1 MLESLHPA
9 SLPYSY
15 GNTSASPFLE
25 FSRLICEEAYSGL
38 TQRAMSLKI
47 ILIMLALSGVGGIV
61 LGYVLRVLIGLAQRG
76 SVELNTRQKLLQAKE
91 QAAKIIADAEYRGAV
106 IETERLEPIE
116 EREEKLASRE
126 ERVAARQEFLDSRQR
141 DLDEK
146 EDEVRAREQEALH
159 ARNETEKLAAERLK
173 ELAKIANLSETAAR
187 EQLFSEIE
195 RTHEEAILLRLQKL
209 AAHGRERLEDK
220 ARAIL
225 TSTIHRLGNAVNAEV
240 MSLSV
245 MLPSEDMK
253 GKIIGKEGRNIKAF
267 ERATGVDVII
277 DDAPDKITLSSFDP
291 LRRAIAK
298 MALETLIA
306 DGRIQPVKI
315 EETVEKTRAE
325 VAEIV
330 RQKGEAAAYETGVI
344 GLDPKLTALLGR
356 LHFRTSYGQNVLT
369 HSIEMAHIAG
379 MLAAELGADAS
390 VARTGA
396 LLHDIGKAVD
406 HEVQGTHVEIGRRIL
421 EKFGVDKRIILAM
434 QSHHEEYPYETPES
448 VIVQV
453 ADAISGGR
461 PGARRDTVDRY
472 LERLGDLER
481 LAAAFEGVEKV
492 YAIAAGREIRVF
504 VNPGKV
510 SDIAMHTLA
519 RDIAVRIQEEL
530 KYPGEIKVN
539 IIRENRVVEFAR

>member
-1 MLESLHPA
+1 
-9 SLPYSY
+9 
-15 GNTSASPFLE
+15 
-25 FSRLICEEAYSGL
+25 
-38 TQRAMSLKI
+38 
-47 ILIMLALSGVGGIV
+47 MLALSGVGGIA

-76 SVELNTRQKLLQAKE
+76 SIELEIKQKLLQAKE
-91 QAAKIIADAEYRGAV
+91 QAAKIIADAEFRGAV
-106 IETERLEPIE
+106 VETERLAPVE
-116 EREEKLASRE
+116 EREEKITTREERLASRE
-126 ERVAARQEFLDSRQR
+126 EFIDSRQR

-146 EDEVRAREQEALH
+146 EVEIRSREQQAVHAKSEAEKLTAQRSKELEKVAHLSEDKAREE
-159 ARNETEKLAAERLK
+159 
-173 ELAKIANLSETAAR
+173 
-187 EQLFSEIE
+187 LFSEIE
-195 RTHEEAILLRLQKL
+195 HAHEDAILLRLQKL

-220 ARAIL
+220 ARDIL
-225 TSTIHRLGNAVNAEV
+225 TTTIHRLGNAVNAEV

-245 MLPSEDMK
+245 ALPSDDTK

-267 ERATGVDVII
+267 ERATGVDVLI
-277 DDAPDKITLSSFDP
+277 DDVPDRITLSSFDP
-291 LRRAIAK
+291 LRRHIAK
-298 MALETLIA
+298 IALEKLIV
-306 DGRIQPVKI
+306 DGRIQPAKI

-330 RQKGEAAAYETGVI
+330 KQKGEAAAYEAGVI

-356 LHFRTSYGQNVLT
+356 LHFRTSFGQNVLT
-369 HSIEMAHIAG
+369 HSIEMAHLAG
-379 MLAAELGADAS
+379 MLATELGADAT
-390 VARTGA
+390 VARTAA

-421 EKFGVDKRIILAM
+421 EKFGVDNCVILAM
-434 QSHHEEYPYETPES
+434 QSHHDEHPYETPEA

-481 LAAAFEGVEKV
+481 LATTFPGVEKV
-492 YAIAAGREIRVF
+492 YAIAAGREIRIF

-510 SDIAMHTLA
+510 TDLAMHKLA
-519 RDIAVRIQEEL
+519 RDIAKRIQEEL

>member
-1 MLESLHPA
+1 
-9 SLPYSY
+9 
-15 GNTSASPFLE
+15 
-25 FSRLICEEAYSGL
+25 
-38 TQRAMSLKI
+38 MSLKI
-47 ILIMLALSGVGGIV
+47 ILILLALSGVGGV
-61 LGYVLRVLIGLAQRG
+61 ALGYVLRVLIGLAQRG
-76 SVELNTRQKLLQAKE
+76 SVELETKQKLLQAKE
-91 QAAKIIADAEYRGAV
+91 QAAKIIAEAQFRSEV
-106 IETERLEPIE
+106 VETERLAPVE
-116 EREEKLASRE
+116 EREEKIEAKE
-126 ERVAARQEFLDSRQR
+126 ERIAVREEFLDSRQR

-146 EDEVRAREQEALH
+146 EDSVRAREEIA
-159 ARNETEKLAAERLK
+159 EDLAKQRSR
-173 ELAKIANLSETAAR
+173 ELAKVANLSEEKAR
-187 EQLFSEIE
+187 EELFSEIE
-195 RTHEEAILLRLQKL
+195 RAYEEAILLRLQKL
-209 AAHGRERLEDK
+209 AANGRERLEGK
-220 ARAIL
+220 AREIL
-225 TSTIHRLGNAVNAEV
+225 TSTIHRLANAVNAEV

-245 MLPSEDMK
+245 TIPSEEVK

-277 DDAPDKITLSSFDP
+277 DDSPDKITLSSFDP

-298 MALETLIA
+298 IALEKLIA
-306 DGRIQPVKI
+306 DGRIQPAKI

-325 VAEIV
+325 VADIV
-330 RQKGEAAAYETGVI
+330 KQKGEAAAYEVGVI

-356 LHFRTSYGQNVLT
+356 LYFRTSYGQNVLQ

-379 MLAAELGADAS
+379 MLATELGADVD
-390 VARTGA
+390 VARAGA

-421 EKFGVDKRIILAM
+421 EKFGADKRVVQAM

-448 VIVQV
+448 VIVQA

-481 LAAAFEGVEKV
+481 IAGTFPGVEKV

-510 SDIAMHTLA
+510 TDLAMHTLA
-519 RDIAVRIQEEL
+519 RDIAKRIQEEL

>member
-1 MLESLHPA
+1 
-9 SLPYSY
+9 
-15 GNTSASPFLE
+15 
-25 FSRLICEEAYSGL
+25 
-38 TQRAMSLKI
+38 
-47 ILIMLALSGVGGIV
+47 MLALSGVGGVV

-76 SVELNTRQKLLQAKE
+76 SVELDIKQKLLHAKE
-91 QAAKIIADAEYRGAV
+91 QAAKIITDAEYRSAV
-106 IETERLEPIE
+106 LETERLAPVE
-116 EREEKLASRE
+116 EREEKVIAREERLASRE
-126 ERVAARQEFLDSRQR
+126 EFLDSRQR

-146 EDEVRAREQEALH
+146 EFATRAREQEAVKVKKEL
-159 ARNETEKLAAERLK
+159 EQLSLERSK
-173 ELAKIANLSETAAR
+173 ELAKIAHFSPEKAR

-195 RTHEEAILLRLQKL
+195 HAYEESILLRIQKL
-209 AAHGRERLEDK
+209 EAHGRERLEDK
-220 ARAIL
+220 ARSIL
-225 TSTIHRLGNAVNAEV
+225 VSAIHRLGNAVNAET

-245 MLPSEDMK
+245 AIPSDEVK

-267 ERATGVDVII
+267 ERATGVDVLI
-277 DDAPDKITLSSFDP
+277 DDVPDRINLSSFDP

-298 MALETLIA
+298 IALEKLIA
-306 DGRIQPVKI
+306 DGRIQPAKI

-325 VAEIV
+325 VDEIV
-330 RQKGEAAAYETGVI
+330 RQKGEAAAYEVGVI
-344 GLDPKLTALLGR
+344 GLDPKLTSLLGR
-356 LHFRTSYGQNVLT
+356 LHFRTSYGQNVLQ

-379 MLAAELGADAS
+379 MLATELGADAN

-421 EKFGVDKRIILAM
+421 EKFGIDKQVIFAM
-434 QSHHEEYPYETPES
+434 QSHHEEYPYETPEAI
-448 VIVQV
+448 IVQV

-481 LAAAFEGVEKV
+481 LANTFEGVEKV

-510 SDIAMHTLA
+510 SDLAMHKLA
-519 RDIAVRIQEEL
+519 RDIAKRIQEEL

>member
-1 MLESLHPA
+1 
-9 SLPYSY
+9 
-15 GNTSASPFLE
+15 
-25 FSRLICEEAYSGL
+25 
-38 TQRAMSLKI
+38 MSLNI
-47 ILIMLALSGVGGIV
+47 ILVLLALSGVGGV
-61 LGYVLRVLIGLAQRG
+61 ALGYVLRVLIGLAQRG
-76 SVELNTRQKLLQAKE
+76 SVELDTKRKLLQAKE
-91 QAAKIIADAEYRGAV
+91 QAAKIIADAEFRGEV
-106 IETERLEPIE
+106 IETERLAPIE
-116 EREEKLASRE
+116 EREEKLSARE
-126 ERVAARQEFLDSRQR
+126 ERIAAREEFLDSRQR
-141 DLDEK
+141 DLDGK
-146 EDEVRAREQEALH
+146 EDEVREREVEALR
-159 ARNETEKLAAERLK
+159 ARSEAEKLTLERSK
-173 ELAKIANLSETAAR
+173 ELAKVAHLSESAAR
-187 EQLFSEIE
+187 EELFSEIE
-195 RTHEEAILLRLQKL
+195 RAHEEAILLRLQKL

-220 ARAIL
+220 ARDIL
-225 TSTIHRLGNAVNAEV
+225 TTTIHRLGNAVNAEV

-245 MLPSEDMK
+245 ALPSEDMK

-267 ERATGVDVII
+267 ERATGVDVLI
-277 DDAPDKITLSSFDP
+277 DDAPDRITLSSFDP

-298 MALETLIA
+298 IALEKLIQ
-306 DGRIQPVKI
+306 DGRIQPAKI

-330 RQKGEAAAYETGVI
+330 KQKGEAAAYEAGVI

-356 LHFRTSYGQNVLT
+356 LHYRTSFGQNVLQ

-379 MLAAELGADAS
+379 MLATELGADAS
-390 VARTGA
+390 IARTAA

-434 QSHHEEYPYETPES
+434 QSHHEEYPYETPEA

-481 LAAAFEGVEKV
+481 LAATFPGVEKV

-519 RDIAVRIQEEL
+519 RDIAKRVQDEL
-530 KYPGEIKVN
+530 KYPGEIKIN

>member
-1 MLESLHPA
+1 
-9 SLPYSY
+9 
-15 GNTSASPFLE
+15 
-25 FSRLICEEAYSGL
+25 
-38 TQRAMSLKI
+38 MSLKI
-47 ILIMLALSGVGGIV
+47 ILLMLALSGVGGIV

-76 SVELNTRQKLLQAKE
+76 SVELDNKQRLLNAKE
-91 QAAKIIADAEYRGAV
+91 QAAKIITDAEFRSAV
-106 IETERLEPIE
+106 IETERLAPIE
-116 EREEKLASRE
+116 EREEKIVTRE
-126 ERVAARQEFLDSRQR
+126 ERVASREEF
-141 DLDEK
+141 LDEK
-146 EDEVRAREQEALH
+146 ENEVRVREQEAVR
-159 ARNETEKLAAERLK
+159 AKNEAEKLSVERSK
-173 ELAKIANLSETAAR
+173 ELAKAAHLSEAAAR
-187 EQLFSEIE
+187 EELFSEIE
-195 RTHEEAILLRLQKL
+195 RAHEEAILLRLQKL
-209 AAHGRERLEDK
+209 AANGRERMEEK
-220 ARAIL
+220 ARDIL
-225 TSTIHRLGNAVNAEV
+225 ITAIHRLGNAVNAEV

-245 MLPSEDMK
+245 VLPSEEVK

-267 ERATGVDVII
+267 ERATGVDVLI
-277 DDAPDKITLSSFDP
+277 DDVPDRITLSSFDP

-298 MALETLIA
+298 IALEKLIV
-306 DGRIQPVKI
+306 DGRIQPAKI

-330 RQKGEAAAYETGVI
+330 KQKGEAAAYEAGVI
-344 GLDPKLTALLGR
+344 GLDSKLTALLGR
-356 LHFRTSYGQNVLT
+356 LHFRTSFGQNVLQ

-379 MLAAELGADAS
+379 MLAHELGANAS
-390 VARTGA
+390 TARTAA

-421 EKFGVDKRIILAM
+421 EKFGVDKSVILAM
-434 QSHHEEYPYETPES
+434 QSHHDEHPYETPEA

-481 LAAAFEGVEKV
+481 LAGTFPGVEKV

-510 SDIAMHTLA
+510 TDLAMHTLA
-519 RDIAVRIQEEL
+519 RDIAKRIQEEL

>member
-1 MLESLHPA
+1 
-9 SLPYSY
+9 
-15 GNTSASPFLE
+15 
-25 FSRLICEEAYSGL
+25 
-38 TQRAMSLKI
+38 MSLNI
-47 ILIMLALSGVGGIV
+47 ILIMLALSGVGGVV

-76 SVELNTRQKLLQAKE
+76 SIELEIKQKLLAAKE
-91 QAAKIIADAEYRGAV
+91 VAAKIVAEAEFRGEV
-106 IETERLEPIE
+106 VETERLAPIE
-116 EREEKLASRE
+116 EREEKLSSRE
-126 ERVAARQEFLDSRQR
+126 ERVAARETF
-141 DLDEK
+141 LDEK
-146 EDEVRAREQEALH
+146 ENEVREREQEA
-159 ARNETEKLAAERLK
+159 ARAKESAEHLAKERSR
-173 ELAKIANLSETAAR
+173 ELAKAANLSEEKAR
-187 EQLFSEIE
+187 EELFSEIE
-195 RTHEEAILLRLQKL
+195 HTYEEAILLRLQKL
-209 AAHGRERLEDK
+209 SANGRERLEDK
-220 ARAIL
+220 ARSIL
-225 TSTIHRLGNAVNAEV
+225 TTTIHRLGNAVNAEV

-245 MLPSEDMK
+245 ALPSDEVK

-267 ERATGVDVII
+267 ERATGVDVLI
-277 DDAPDKITLSSFDP
+277 DDVPDRIMLSSFDP
-291 LRRAIAK
+291 LRRHIAK
-298 MALETLIA
+298 VALEKLIV
-306 DGRIQPVKI
+306 DGRIQPAKI

-330 RQKGEAAAYETGVI
+330 KQKGEAAAYEAGVI

-356 LHFRTSYGQNVLT
+356 LHFRTSYGQNILQ

-379 MLAAELGADAS
+379 MLAVELGADAD
-390 VARTGA
+390 VARTAA

-421 EKFGVDKRIILAM
+421 EKFGADKRIIVAM
-434 QSHHEEYPYETPES
+434 QSHHEEYPYETPEA

-453 ADAISGGR
+453 ADAISGSR

-481 LAAAFEGVEKV
+481 LATAFPGVEKV

-510 SDIAMHTLA
+510 TDIAMHTLA
-519 RDIAVRIQEEL
+519 RSIAKRIQDEL

>member
-1 MLESLHPA
+1 
-9 SLPYSY
+9 
-15 GNTSASPFLE
+15 
-25 FSRLICEEAYSGL
+25 
-38 TQRAMSLKI
+38 MSLKI
-47 ILIMLALSGVGGIV
+47 ILILLALSGTGGIV

-76 SVELNTRQKLLQAKE
+76 SVELDIKQKLLQAKE
-91 QAAKIIADAEYRGAV
+91 QAAKIIADAEFRGEV
-106 IETERLEPIE
+106 VETERLAPIE
-116 EREEKLASRE
+116 EREEKISSRE
-126 ERVAARQEFLDSRQR
+126 ERLAAREEFLDSRQR
-141 DLDEK
+141 DLDET
-146 EDEVRAREQEALH
+146 EDEVRLREQEAI
-159 ARNETEKLAAERLK
+159 RSRSEFEKLAAERTK
-173 ELAKIANLSETAAR
+173 ELAKVAHLSEEKAR
-187 EQLFSEIE
+187 EELFSEIE

-209 AAHGRERLEDK
+209 AANGRERLEDK

-245 MLPSEDMK
+245 TLPSEEMK

-267 ERATGVDVII
+267 ERATGVDVLI
-277 DDAPDKITLSSFDP
+277 DDVPDRITLSSFDP
-291 LRRAIAK
+291 LRRYVAK
-298 MALETLIA
+298 TALEKLIA

-325 VAEIV
+325 VADIV
-330 RQKGEAAAYETGVI
+330 KQKGEAAAYEAGVI
-344 GLDPKLTALLGR
+344 GLDPKLTELLGR
-356 LHFRTSYGQNVLT
+356 LYFRASYGQNVLQ
-369 HSIEMAHIAG
+369 HSIEAAHLAG
-379 MLAAELGADAS
+379 MIALELGVDPII
-390 VARTGA
+390 ARTAA

-421 EKFGVDKRIILAM
+421 EKFSVDPRVVLAM
-434 QSHHEEYPYETPES
+434 QSHHDEHPYETPEA

-453 ADAISGGR
+453 ADAISGSR

-481 LAAAFEGVEKV
+481 LASTFDGVEKV
-492 YAIAAGREIRVF
+492 YAIAAGREIRIF

-510 SDIAMHTLA
+510 SDIAMHKLA
-519 RDIAVRIQEEL
+519 RDIAVRIQAEL